1 MTSRKTLALRQFVAT
16 GFALLALLFIVGKCT
31 GCNVTPKQAGDA
43 TEAGC
48 ALVQAFTADH
58 VVDSICATAP
68 ELAQLAAAAMASRA
82 DSGARTVVACKIIP
96 TTTTCASNAETL
108 AGIRAVRA
116 AR

>member
-16 GFALLALLFIVGKCT
+16 GFALLALLFIVGHCS
-31 GCNVTPKQAGDA
+31 CVTPKQAGDA

-68 ELAQLAAAAMASRA
+68 ELAQLAAAVMAARA